1 MCDKEVKHIPFKLI
15 RCNMKRPVVFGFYGE
30 SNTGK
35 TSLIVKVIKQ
45 LTDDGLK
52 VATVKITDKNIGVD
66 VEGKDTWKH
75 GQAGASLV
83 VLSSPTETD
92 FLLKQHKQ
100 MKGILRHIG
109 ELGTYDVVLVEG
121 AHDKCTPKIRIGG
134 IPERENTIITYDDD
148 FDGLIQ
154 LITNEIVKKKD
165 TTDKNISVRVNGKKV
180 PLTEFPSAFI
190 KETITGMLTP
200 LKGVDE
206 INDVEI
212 SFKS

>member
-1 MCDKEVKHIPFKLI
+1 
-15 RCNMKRPVVFGFYGE
+15 MKNPAVFGFYGA

-35 TSLIVKVIKQ
+35 TSLIVKIIKR
-45 LTDDGLK
+45 LTDNGFK
-52 VATVKITDKNIGVD
+52 VATVKITDKKIGID
-66 VEGKDTWKH
+66 TEGKDTWKH

-100 MKGILRHIG
+100 MKDVLRHIG
-109 ELGTYDVVLVEG
+109 ELGTHDIVLVEG
-121 AHDKCTPKIRIGG
+121 VHESSIPKIRIGD
-134 IPERENTIITYDDD
+134 IPEREHTILSYDGD

-165 TTDKNISVRVNGKKV
+165 AVNESVNIKVNGKKI
-180 PLTEFPSAFI
+180 PLTEFPSVFI